1 MRAVAW
7 VTMLALGTVSAWGEG
22 PQKKRVA
29 VFDFDNAAVQGG
41 ITFPFAGTGAP
52 NLGKAAADLLI
63 TKLVQDGSLSVLERN
78 AIDKLLAEQ
87 DFSNTNRTDPVTA
100 AKLGRVLG
108 VDTIILGTITHYDY
122 VDKTTGGGGSHFGGF
137 GGGSMKTKHDIN
149 AAVQISIRLVS
160 PDTAEVLAVSQ
171 GSGEVSRKGVKVDVR
186 DMSRVMMEG
195 NANNPMMNECMDK
208 AIAQLA
214 AQLEQAVPK
223 LPPRTPVI
231 NGMVADANESGQLVL
246 NVGAH
251 DGVKL
256 GDRLQVWRP
265 GKEIRDPATDKVLM
279 RQDTLLGEAV
289 VITVNDISSI
299 AQYRGSEP
307 VKVRDLARS
316 IPKQP

>member
-1 MRAVAW
+1 
-7 VTMLALGTVSAWGEG
+7 
-22 PQKKRVA
+22 
-29 VFDFDNAAVQGG
+29 
-41 ITFPFAGTGAP
+41 
-52 NLGKAAADLLI
+52 
-63 TKLVQDGSLSVLERN
+63 
-78 AIDKLLAEQ
+78 
-87 DFSNTNRTDPVTA
+87 
-100 AKLGRVLG
+100 
-108 VDTIILGTITHYDY
+108 
-122 VDKTTGGGGSHFGGF
+122 
-137 GGGSMKTKHDIN
+137 MKTKHDIN
-149 AAVQISIRLVS
+149 AKVQISIRLVS
-160 PDTAEVLAVSQ
+160 PDTAEVLAVTQ

-186 DMSRVMMEG
+186 DMSRVMMAG

-256 GDRLQVWRP
+256 GDRLQVWRA

-289 VITVNDISSI
+289 VTTVNDISSI
-299 AQYRGSEP
+299 AQYTGTEP

-316 IPKQP
+316 IPKQQ